1 MLWVWRSLAGVE
13 TVASPEL
20 ARQFADAFR
29 PDFDA
34 VLHLE
39 DCAHRSPAALAG
51 DLATQLGLRLEGD
64 LESNLARLGEF
75 CSARRFLLVMEG
87 SPPPALI
94 FAGRSSTLIATD
106 RAPATGLDE
115 LGKVQQAFAAAAT
128 WSDVSSLARQGRRLA
143 RDAGRLAECY
153 ELMEEWH
160 AEAEECGDRAAIDE
174 AAREMVWILE
184 AWGRTELAVRLDY
197 HRASL
202 CDEQMPLPFGE

>member
-1 MLWVWRSLAGVE
+1 
-13 TVASPEL
+13 
-20 ARQFADAFR
+20 
-29 PDFDA
+29 
-34 VLHLE
+34 
-39 DCAHRSPAALAG
+39 
-51 DLATQLGLRLEGD
+51 
-64 LESNLARLGEF
+64 
-75 CSARRFLLVMEG
+75 MEG

-106 RAPATGLDE
+106 AAPARGLDE

-202 CDEQMPLPFGE
+202 ATSRCRCRSESERTLEPDVCRVARPPPLLSSLQERVR